1 MIICILDVNTDV
13 EDTKVSIA
21 LNDTLLESKES
32 NAILEQYSLRKILL
46 AIECMQTRIINLQS
60 DLSEAYNKI
69 DHPQKSRKKK
79 DSQGLPK
86 KKNDEIN
93 LKMLFG
99 IDSSMLDPHIEGI
112 CQEVSSYH
120 IVLFSLLLCYFLY

>member
-13 EDTKVSIA
+13 EDTKISIA

-46 AIECMQTRIINLQS
+46 AIECIQTRIINLQS

-69 DHPQKSRKKK
+69 DHLQKSRKKK

>member
-1 MIICILDVNTDV
+1 VIICILDVNTDV
-13 EDTKVSIA
+13 EDTKISIA

-46 AIECMQTRIINLQS
+46 AIECIQTRIINLQS

-69 DHPQKSRKKK
+69 DHLQKSRKKK